1 MPLDNLS
8 VQEAV
13 RRSIQTEKNAMDF
26 YRLGALEMKDPD
38 ARRIFEALARDEREH
53 AASFFAVYTG
63 TDIPSLEQ
71 FLEKAPEHQ
80 SEWLTALQRLIG
92 PDFKEQQALELAME
106 KEQKLEASLHAMAAR
121 ISEATVRA
129 VFEKNAHDTHNH
141 YLTIEAEYA
150 RLMAMVDE
158 SDMDIYVRE

>member
-1 MPLDNLS
+1 MSLDNLS

-26 YRLGALEMKDPD
+26 YRFGAKEMKDPD

-53 AASFFAVYTG
+53 AASFHAVYAG

-71 FLEKAPEHQ
+71 FLDAAPAHE
-80 SEWLTALQRLIG
+80 SEWLAALHRLIG

-106 KEQKLEASLHAMAAR
+106 KEQKLEASLRSMAAR
-121 ISEATVRA
+121 ISEATVKA

-158 SDMDIYVRE
+158 SDMDTYVRE